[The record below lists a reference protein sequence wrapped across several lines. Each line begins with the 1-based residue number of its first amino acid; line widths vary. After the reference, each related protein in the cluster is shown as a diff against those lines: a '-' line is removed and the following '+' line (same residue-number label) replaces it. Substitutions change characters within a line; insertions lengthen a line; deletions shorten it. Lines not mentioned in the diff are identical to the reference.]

1 MLVKL
6 SVLMGSPGR
15 MHVKVGLWLRT
26 KNQAPGPVWWALH
39 TELKQEGQIPASSSV
54 GQHLLARP
62 SGASQ
67 NRIKRQMLRKE
78 RLLPGKGLRLSHPDT
93 WAPEALG
100 HTGHMIFRGHL
111 QREERMVRQGKTILF
126 TWSGRKLP
134 LALLGRLILPS
145 VLGKITLMHW
155 QAGTSLT
162 VSP

>member
-1 MLVKL
+1 
-6 SVLMGSPGR
+6 MGSPGR
-15 MHVKVGLWLRT
+15 RHVKVGLWLRT

-39 TELKQEGQIPASSSV
+39 TELRQGGQIPASASV

-100 HTGHMIFRGHL
+100 HTGHVIFRGHL
-111 QREERMVRQGKTILF
+111 QREERMVKQGKMILF
-126 TWSGRKLP
+126 TWSRRKLP
-134 LALLGRLILPS
+134 LALPGRLILPS
-145 VLGKITLMHW
+145 VLGKIALTHW
-155 QAGTSLT
+155 QAGTSLM